1 MYYPIIP
8 IPGFEQTAVL
18 FDYFSALKQERH
30 SWNTDC
36 GASRYA
42 SVSRRHFHHAA
53 IELPAEYA
61 LSYVKAL
68 WLLYKVQDND
78 TLEYHRLLNW
88 TCVSAFTALTELVL
102 DMNIFTCIRLMYE
115 SCNFDKDYVKSCI
128 RKQLQAEDEGN
139 IKSDAGLER
148 SLDEIADKQDT
159 LISYRE
165 SALWRNLVRLIVRQH
180 RNTDGLQRT
189 LLCFKGLFLFGFL
202 DELERHD
209 CLDAVIAI
217 TLSYYKGVFSILVR
231 MPKLQRLNFE
241 VQYFVDSALLFSVL
255 KDLHSLD
262 YLDLGFE
269 TEFQD
274 PETLKIPRFA
284 QQLRY
289 LSIDDIIF
297 FNPEASTAII
307 QLYRLEE
314 LRLVLIDVNVPR
326 AMIKKQNLNYQ
337 LPSLKTL
344 ICEITIGANYYLLTV
359 FVKQQPMLS
368 TVALSLSCELA
379 CSPCGLLSSG
389 LLTHVACLC
398 LWFGYSQPHPM
409 VFKLINRINTR
420 ISFKGTRTA
429 DGADADN
436 P

>member
-1 MYYPIIP
+1 M
-8 IPGFEQTAVL
+8 
-18 FDYFSALKQERH
+18 
-30 SWNTDC
+30 
-36 GASRYA
+36 
-42 SVSRRHFHHAA
+42 
-53 IELPAEYA
+53 
-61 LSYVKAL
+61 
-68 WLLYKVQDND
+68 
-78 TLEYHRLLNW
+78 
-88 TCVSAFTALTELVL
+88 SAFTVLTELVL
-102 DMNIFTCIRLMYE
+102 DMNIFTCIRPMHE
-115 SCNFDKDYVKSCI
+115 SCNYDKDHVKSCI

-189 LLCFKGLFLFGFL
+189 LLCFKDLFLFGFL

-255 KDLHSLD
+255 KDLHSLE

-314 LRLVLIDVNVPR
+314 LRLVLIDANVPR

-398 LWFGYSQPHPM
+398 L
-409 VFKLINRINTR
+409 
-420 ISFKGTRTA
+420 
-429 DGADADN
+429 
-436 P
+436 